1 MFTQHLVRHRNFRG
15 QASAGLY
22 DLTIGAG
29 LHGFPGSPP
38 EDYVPL
44 PQYNTSELV
53 TIDSEG
59 NVNYDSLGGQTVYDV
74 RAIFDFLVENPHF
87 TYRYDFPGVEYI
99 DGTISDFQYTNDSRL
114 SFSYDAS
121 LVFKVGEDVFHR
133 SYRFF
138 FDSGDLHVVLDG
150 VHDNWRYLHMGPAS
164 YGILNYVSDDG
175 FGANFVCNPVDR
187 TQAFGIAIPY
197 GPSSSVAE
205 HLLSVRLDTIAQP
218 FWQAVELNQFEITA
232 LSRDTTTV
240 ALNRLSQQAYEPNVG
255 RIRSVNVLKIS
266 GDSLLAKTAGAGLQ
280 DAQLMSLKKIMSLTG
295 SAKLVKYRTLFS
307 DVLQLIDSLEVLGA
321 MKNTPSRLYV
331 DSAVYDYPV
340 ILGGRDCVIR
350 VRTKAYLEL
359 SPFRLL
365 QILAGK
371 KAVVILNDLLALY
384 YSSIPLGEIL
394 LTILQLRRIGDYI
407 SNRMF
412 YDLPLFFVHSYTV
425 ESQLTQADLDYTGM
439 SNVPGSKARLTYYI
453 RDVSQHLPVLRY
465 SKLSTFYGTG
475 DVGNIVWSL
484 LQQLAGVL
492 SSSN

>member
-1 MFTQHLVRHRNFRG
+1 
-15 QASAGLY
+15 
-22 DLTIGAG
+22 
-29 LHGFPGSPP
+29 
-38 EDYVPL
+38 
-44 PQYNTSELV
+44 
-53 TIDSEG
+53 
-59 NVNYDSLGGQTVYDV
+59 
-74 RAIFDFLVENPHF
+74 
-87 TYRYDFPGVEYI
+87 
-99 DGTISDFQYTNDSRL
+99 
-114 SFSYDAS
+114 
-121 LVFKVGEDVFHR
+121 
-133 SYRFF
+133 
-138 FDSGDLHVVLDG
+138 
-150 VHDNWRYLHMGPAS
+150 
-164 YGILNYVSDDG
+164 
-175 FGANFVCNPVDR
+175 
-187 TQAFGIAIPY
+187 
-197 GPSSSVAE
+197 
-205 HLLSVRLDTIAQP
+205 
-218 FWQAVELNQFEITA
+218 
-232 LSRDTTTV
+232 
-240 ALNRLSQQAYEPNVG
+240 VG